1 MRGNGTR
8 KTKHLECIDSKRNV
22 WKVRWDFTETENG
35 FSFEEK
41 PFNRKPS
48 IEQIKDLV
56 YDWYNKQTD
65 EKILSGFVWKGMKV
79 WLSSENQFNYK
90 AAFDVAMQTAGQSL
104 PVKFKFGTSSEPVYY
119 IFNNLA
125 ELTDFYTSAMSYI
138 NTTLDEGWSKKDSIN
153 WNKYQ
158 V

>member
-41 PFNRKPS
+41 SFNRKPS

-56 YDWYNKQTD
+56 YNWYNKQTD

-79 WLSSENQFNYK
+79 WLSAENQFNYK
-90 AAFDVAMQTAGQSL
+90 AAFDLAMQTAGQSL
-104 PVKFKFGTSSEPVYY
+104 PVKFKFGTSFEPVYY
-119 IFNNLA
+119 VFSNLA

>member
-22 WKVRWDFTETENG
+22 WKVRWDFTATENG

-41 PFNRKPS
+41 SFNRKPS
-48 IEQIKDLV
+48 IEQIKDLI
-56 YDWYNKQTD
+56 YEWYNKQTD
-65 EKILSGFVWKGMKV
+65 EKILSGFVWKGMKI

-90 AAFDVAMQTAGQSL
+90 AAFDLAMQTAGQSL
-104 PVKFKFGTSSEPVYY
+104 PVKFKFGTPAEPIYY
-119 IFNNLA
+119 IFDSLA
-125 ELTDFYTSAMSYI
+125 ELTDFYTGAMRYI
-138 NTTLDEGWSKKDSIN
+138 NNTLDEGWSKKDNIN

-158 V
+158 E

>member
-8 KTKHLECIDSKRNV
+8 KTKHLECIDAKRYV

-41 PFNRKPS
+41 SFNRKPS

-56 YDWYNKQTD
+56 YEWYNKQTD
-65 EKILSGFVWKGMKV
+65 EKIVSGYVWKGKNV
-79 WLSSENQFNYK
+79 WISTENQFNYK
-90 AAFDVAMQTAGQSL
+90 AAFDLAMQTAGHSL
-104 PVKFKFGTSSEPVYY
+104 PVKFKFGTPSEPIYY
-119 IFNNLA
+119 IFDSLA
-125 ELTDFYTSAMSYI
+125 ELTDFYKGAMSYI
-138 NTTLDEGWSKKDSIN
+138 NNTLDEGWSKKDNIN
-153 WNKYQ
+153 WDNYK